1 MQFYFMCISFRRKV
15 TYTNTYDMC
24 YSKKRHCRRFMLVSN
39 VNQCI
44 QIFFLQKKEQKYI
57 SIKYWF
63 VSCKLL
69 LYFRL
74 HNVCQPSADKVYSVH
89 NNMLIV
95 RLHHS
100 QVVGPDGRS
109 SSSLKE
115 RSVSYFQ
122 CINSTLLSI
131 FNVLSVVLLLST
143 VHSEQIFSYLCFSDW

>member
-44 QIFFLQKKEQKYI
+44 QMFFFFKKEQKYI

-74 HNVCQPSADKVYSVH
+74 HNVWQSSADKVYSVH

-109 SSSLKE
+109 SALKE
-115 RSVSYFQ
+115 RSISYFQ
-122 CINSTLLSI
+122 CIISTLLLLSI
-131 FNVLSVVLLLST
+131 FNVLSVVLLSC
-143 VHSEQIFSYLCFSDW
+143 Y